1 MSSTNYFV
9 LPMEKLLYSYKGVIN
24 FISLNGSVSFAKN
37 DDLLLR
43 QHLYFQWAL
52 KSFIVKKEIKLI
64 RSLKNRGGE
73 EMHKELGVIYPE
85 PEKADEGHSK
95 NDQLYVKQCG

>member
-9 LPMEKLLYSYKGVIN
+9 LPVGKLLYSYKGVIN

-73 EMHKELGVIYPE
+73 EMHRSWGLLIQNQRRQMKDTAKMTNYM
-85 PEKADEGHSK
+85 
-95 NDQLYVKQCG
+95 

>member
-1 MSSTNYFV
+1 MSSTNYLV
-9 LPMEKLLYSYKGVIN
+9 LPVEKLLYSYKGVIN

-43 QHLYFQWAL
+43 QRLYFQWAL

-64 RSLKNRGGE
+64 GALKNRVGKKCTRNWGLFIQNQRRQ
-73 EMHKELGVIYPE
+73 MKDTAKTINYM
-85 PEKADEGHSK
+85 
-95 NDQLYVKQCG
+95 